1 MPKVSIIIP
10 FNNVETYIKQCL
22 DSVIAQTLDDIEI
35 ICVNDAS
42 EDSSRNIVEE
52 YAQKDNR
59 IKIIDINERTGQGFA
74 RNRAIETAQGEY
86 IGFVDSDDWIEPE
99 MFLELYNKAKENDN
113 DITICQAREYDDIN
127 EKYILSDYYSLTLL
141 NRMKDSIFKA
151 EDTKDEILDINVV
164 LWNKIYKREYL
175 QQIGEKFPEGF
186 IYEDL
191 PFFFGTYLPAKR
203 IQIVWKNC
211 YIYRVNRKNST
222 MQQFNKK
229 VLDRLPMVS
238 LTYEKMKQF
247 SYLDDIREKIQSW
260 IINDLFHRYTLLK
273 ENYQKEYFFQMKKIF
288 ESLDIQNLEDN
299 YWKNVYHFEG
309 YKLVLN
315 NNFED
320 FNQKVFNEYLDIHEV
335 ENRLL
340 SKIYDREEI
349 DKQVAD
355 LYGNISKTYD
365 FIDKNTYESKTE
377 FKNDISK
384 VYDEITK
391 NYDYTNKIAQDKTDL
406 LWNEF
411 ENKVNSLNEQTQ
423 EEYKNIYE
431 EISFNHD
438 KLFEILNNEKDN
450 LEHRITEIKNLIEQT
465 NNLIESAKKEI
476 KLKQKQ
482 EIEALYEEL
491 NKKFD
496 YSNSITDEKISNLYS
511 QINKEISNIYSEA
524 SNNYKSLND
533 LIENTSNYLKQTI
546 IQENEQKINNLYNQI
561 KNDNIVQVNDFYS
574 KINDLKL
581 QNEKEKLEL
590 EKNFNEKINIIN
602 NSFEEKF
609 NLQKIQYEEQINTLI
624 SKINYLSKNPI
635 RRYIEKLK
643 KKIK

>member
-10 FNNVETYIKQCL
+10 FNNVEPYIKQCL
-22 DSVIAQTLDDIEI
+22 DSVVSQTLDDIEI

-42 EDSSRNIVEE
+42 EDASRDIVEE
-52 YAQKDNR
+52 YAKRDNR
-59 IKIIDINERTGQGFA
+59 IKIIDINERLGQGFA

-86 IGFVDSDDWIEPE
+86 IGFVDSDDWIEPD

-141 NRMKDSIFKA
+141 NRMQDNVFKA

-175 QQIGEKFPEGF
+175 QKIGEKFPEGF

-203 IQIVWKNC
+203 IQIIWKNF

-247 SYLDDIREKIQSW
+247 SYLDDMKQRIQAW

-273 ENYQKEYFFQMKKIF
+273 ESYQKEYFFQMKKIF
-288 ESLDIQNLEDN
+288 ESLDIQNIEDS
-299 YWKNVYHFEG
+299 YWKKVYHFEG

-320 FNQKVFNEYLDIHEV
+320 FNQKIFNEYLDIHEV
-335 ENRLL
+335 ENRIL
-340 SKIYDREEI
+340 SKLYDREDI
-349 DKQVAD
+349 DKQVTD

-365 FIDKNTYESKTE
+365 
-377 FKNDISK
+377 
-384 VYDEITK
+384 
-391 NYDYTNKIAQDKTDL
+391 YTNKIIQEKTDL
-406 LWNEF
+406 LWTDFDKKINTI
-411 ENKVNSLNEQTQ
+411 KEQAQ
-423 EEYKNIYE
+423 EEYKNIYD

-438 KLFEILNNEKDN
+438 KLFEILNNEKN
-450 LEHRITEIKNLIEQT
+450 NIESRINETKNLIEQT
-465 NNLIESAKKEI
+465 NLLVEATKNDII
-476 KLKQKQ
+476 LKFEKD
-482 EIEALYEEL
+482 ISVLYEEL

-496 YSNSITDEKISNLYS
+496 YSNSITDEKISNIS
-511 QINKEISNIYSEA
+511 TQINNEISNIYTEV
-524 SNNYKSLND
+524 SNNYKSFND
-533 LIENTSNYLKQTI
+533 LIEKTADYIKQTI
-546 IQENEQKINNLYNQI
+546 NQENEQKINKIYNQI
-561 KNDNIVQVNDFYS
+561 NDNNIEQANNIYQT
-574 KINDLKL
+574 IRDLKL
-581 QNEKEKLEL
+581 QNEQEKIEL
-590 EKNFNEKINIIN
+590 QKNFDEKINMMN
-602 NSFEEKF
+602 NSFEEKL
-609 NLQKIQYEEQINTLI
+609 NLQKALYENQINTLI
-624 SKINYLSKNPI
+624 SQVNYLSKNPI
-635 RRYIEKLK
+635 KRYFEKLK